1 VKWSIHRTGDS
12 NNPRRSKLASPIA
25 AIAVVASFVVP
36 CAGITVA
43 ATVLQGGHS
52 ATAGAATSTPY
63 PLGTPNTSEP
73 SGMAPPSAS
82 ALSGYGETYV
92 NDFAGTTLPAEWTP
106 FNGSPSG
113 DPGGMWLPSQ
123 VQVNGG
129 VMSLT
134 TQQLSAYGS
143 DWISGG
149 VSLGTLPQTYGAWFV
164 RSRMTGPGP
173 TQVELLWPTQGW
185 PPEVDFDETYG
196 DTALSQATDHYDA
209 NNDLIHNNLT
219 EIGSTPL
226 DMTQWHTWGI
236 VWTPTS
242 IIYTVDGQEWAS
254 VTQSNAIPNVPMT
267 LNIQQQTWC
276 SAGWACPTAG
286 SASQTL
292 VDWVAIYAPGATSPV
307 TTTSPP
313 TTTVPPTTTT
323 TKPTTT
329 TTKPTT
335 TTTKPTTTTTTT
347 TTNPTTTTT
356 KPTGTTTTTTTTT
369 NPVTTTTTAPSL
381 PPTSSVAQSV
391 AVSPF
396 AVNSASL
403 SAPLRSQVVNLARTI
418 KNHHSNEVLLVGMA
432 GHVTAKRRLAVSLA
446 RADAVARLLRTELKA
461 IHAKGVVVSAFAQY
475 SFNGATLG
483 KVLTSK
489 LKTPSVVAL
498 IH

>member
-1 VKWSIHRTGDS
+1 
-12 NNPRRSKLASPIA
+12 
-25 AIAVVASFVVP
+25 VP

-43 ATVLQGGHS
+43 ATVLQGGGAS
-52 ATAGAATSTPY
+52 LAGAATSTPY
-63 PLGTPNTSEP
+63 PLGTPNTAEP

-82 ALSGYGETYV
+82 ALSGYGQTYV
-92 NDFAGTTLPAEWTP
+92 NDFAGTSLPSGWTP

-123 VQVNGG
+123 VTVNGG
-129 VMSLT
+129 LMTLT
-134 TQQLSAYGS
+134 TQQLAQYGS

-149 VSLGTLPQTYGAWFV
+149 VSLDVVQEYGAYFV

-173 TQVELLWPTQGW
+173 TQVELLWPTTGW

-196 DTALSQATDHYDA
+196 DTALSQATVHYDA
-209 NNDLIHNNLT
+209 NNDTIHENLT
-219 EIGSTPL
+219 I

-242 IIYTVDGQEWAS
+242 MIYTVDGQEWGS

-286 SASQTL
+286 SVESTQ
-292 VDWVAIYAPGATSPV
+292 VDWVTEYAAGATSP
-307 TTTSPP
+307 PP
-313 TTTVPPTTTT
+313 TTTAPPTTTTTAPPTTTT
-323 TKPTTT
+323 TKPPTTT
-329 TTKPTT
+329 TTKPPTT

-347 TTNPTTTTT
+347 KPPTTTTT
-356 KPTGTTTTTTTTT
+356 TKTATTTTTIKA
-369 NPVTTTTTAPSL
+369 PTTTTTIKDPTTTTTRPVTTETL
-381 PPTSSVAQSV
+381 PPASSDAQSV

-403 SAPLRSQVVNLARTI
+403 SATLRSQVVVLAHTI
-418 KNHHSNEVLLVGMA
+418 KADHSHTVLLVGMA
-432 GHVTAKRRLAVSLA
+432 GHVSAKKRFSVSRA
-446 RADAVARLLRTELKA
+446 RAVVVAHYLRADLKA
-461 IHAKGVVVSAFAQY
+461 IHAKGVAISAFAQY